1 VAASSSASRSQVS
14 LDVRDAAFLA
24 DPYPAFA
31 ALRAAGPVHQH
42 TSGMWFLVG
51 FEEAGAGLSDRDFTR
66 YQNEDSPPSEMKLS
80 NPFFLDGPAHA
91 VARRIVVPGLSRRAL
106 EASRAR
112 AREIVARVLDGR
124 PAGSKLRLVDELGF
138 PLPYLLM
145 CDIFGLPELD
155 DPSELRDWT
164 WRSMRLVEAFLS
176 PDEIADST
184 DASLAL
190 YDYISGVVEWKRSR
204 LGDDLVSAVIT
215 ATDDGVLSPAQL
227 VPYLQ
232 TLYLAGMHTT
242 VHQAA
247 LSVLALMRNRDQWD
261 LLVSRPAL
269 LENAVEELLRYD
281 STAQYM
287 KRSPGGPVDIA
298 GISIPG
304 DAEIIAWIGSGN
316 RDEARW
322 GPTAGTL
329 DITRSEA
336 HLHIAFGRGPHACV
350 GLWLARLEL
359 QELLASMT
367 ALFPRME
374 LAEEPQVW
382 PSSFIRGPEE
392 LVLTVR

>member
-1 VAASSSASRSQVS
+1 
-14 LDVRDAAFLA
+14 
-24 DPYPAFA
+24 
-31 ALRAAGPVHQH
+31 
-42 TSGMWFLVG
+42 MWFLVG
-51 FEEAGAGLSDRDFTR
+51 FEEAGAGLSDRAFTHF
-66 YQNEDSPPSEMKLS
+66 QNDDNPPSELKLR
-80 NPFFLDGPAHA
+80 NPFFLDGQAHS
-91 VARRIVVPGLSRRAL
+91 VARRIVVPGLSRRSV
-106 EASRAR
+106 EGWRPRAR
-112 AREIVARVLDGR
+112 KIVDQILDQQSAGR
-124 PAGSKLRLVDELGF
+124 QLRLVDAVGF

-164 WRSMRLVEAFLS
+164 WRSMRLVEAFLT
-176 PDEIADST
+176 PDEVADGT
-184 DASLAL
+184 EASLAL
-190 YDYISGVVEWKRSR
+190 FDYISGVVEWKRSR
-204 LGDDLVSAVIT
+204 MGDDLVSAVIA

-247 LSVLALMRNRDQWD
+247 LSVLALMRNRPQWE
-261 LLVSRPAL
+261 LLVAQPGL

-281 STAQYM
+281 PTAQYM
-287 KRSPGGPVDIA
+287 KRSPGGPVEIA
-298 GISIPG
+298 GMSIPG

-322 GPTAGTL
+322 GPTAGML
-329 DITRSEA
+329 DITRNEA

-350 GLWLARLEL
+350 GLWLARVEL
-359 QELLASMT
+359 QELLASLT
-367 ALFPRME
+367 ARFPRME

-392 LVLTVR
+392 LVLTLR